1 MSAINYLD
9 RMQYMKQIKE
19 LQEEVQRLKE
29 ELELER
35 QEQRSLF
42 RISEQETNTS
52 NYVNAEY
59 YMESQYIHMLKKQ
72 ISALIEQNNSLKIKN
87 RELMEELEGPEG
99 M

>member
-19 LQEEVQRLKE
+19 LQEEVQQLKE
-29 ELELER
+29 ELDLER
-35 QEQRSLF
+35 HEQRSLF
-42 RISEQETNTS
+42 RISEQENNTS

-72 ISALIEQNNSLKIKN
+72 INMLVEQNNNLKVKN
-87 RELMEELEGPEG
+87 RELMEELEKSH
-99 M
+99 